1 MGFLLVSIL
10 SLYFLNKMSILRSVF
25 RTIATW
31 EVLQNSTLLI
41 KRSHLKTFFFFFS
54 VTYLYTF
61 IPIPMLYFSL
71 TYSFLAVLNF
81 LIYLQS
87 DVQGW
92 IQLKPRPQI
101 SKEFKPIFN
110 SNVCI
115 RDLAKLEFN
124 YILLHIDKLKSVFR
138 AKYLFDSC
146 AFSNICL
153 IHSANWCQ
161 YAHIYEEKT
170 FSRIR
175 FFFS

>member
-1 MGFLLVSIL
+1 MRGAPEFNASNQEK
-10 SLYFLNKMSILRSVF
+10 SPLNF
-25 RTIATW
+25 FCG
-31 EVLQNSTLLI
+31 
-41 KRSHLKTFFFFFS
+41 FFFFFS

-71 TYSFLAVLNF
+71 TYSFLDVLSF

-87 DVQGW
+87 AVQGW
-92 IQLKPRPQI
+92 IQLKPRLQI
-101 SKEFKPIFN
+101 SKEFKPVFN

-175 FFFS
+175 FFFFPNFMHLV